1 MQEKLFYQAHEVNSE
16 SLEIKR
22 IMVDAVDRARKLYG
36 ITKKMIA
43 ADLGVPDAVLSHYL
57 SVRCGFTIPAHLVRR
72 FCVATRDWTLS
83 RALQRRA
90 S

>member
-1 MQEKLFYQAHEVNSE
+1 MQEKLFYQAHPVNSE
-16 SLEIKR
+16 SLEVKR
-22 IMVDAVDRARKLYG
+22 IMAEALARAKALYG
-36 ITKKMIA
+36 ISKKMVA
-43 ADLGVPDAVLSHYL
+43 LDLGVPDAVLSHYL